1 METLRILS
9 LKASNAL
16 FIFPETKLRGG
27 GDDVMFSK
35 ELVARN
41 SAKDNDGCEWK
52 MVHFI
57 PLSCHQGKV
66 IEVAGEL
73 FTEGCARGETP
84 AKNLIKISF
93 NEDSRLFGG
102 RQP

>member
-1 METLRILS
+1 MMLCLAKNSS
-9 LKASNAL
+9 L
-16 FIFPETKLRGG
+16 
-27 GDDVMFSK
+27 VMTG
-35 ELVARN
+35 
-41 SAKDNDGCEWK
+41 NDGCEWK

-73 FTEGCARGETP
+73 FAEGCARGETP